1 MERTARNEYKP
12 EIKITE
18 KKRLDPGRGKEQKM
32 LLRRNGAGE
41 S

>member
-18 KKRLDPGRGKEQKM
+18 KKEARSWQREGTKNAPQ
-32 LLRRNGAGE
+32 A
-41 S
+41 